1 MSEEKLSG
9 KELATLEKEA
19 ARKLELGDKKWFL
32 IAGGV
37 LFLLSLFLPHIR
49 GVMGYQVLTQ
59 TDVAADAGITLAEY
73 VFYYLGMIGVVIFS
87 LGTVISKRTWVAWVA
102 WIFSCVTVVFAVFA
116 IWMRQTT
123 TSTQVNFVN
132 IGMMVAI
139 IGAIAAVWGLS
150 NTILARSDAQADIAQ
165 RRSENKDLDHI
176 ASAQRALLEQQQHSP
191 ENNPLLVDDRRARVA
206 RRRQREAE
214 QDS

>member
-49 GVMGYQVLTQ
+49 GVMGYQVLTR

>member
-1 MSEEKLSG
+1 MSFRVSEEKLSG

-19 ARKLELGDKKWFL
+19 ARELELGDKKWFL

-87 LGTVISKRTWVAWVA
+87 LGTVLSKRTWVA
-102 WIFSCVTVVFAVFA
+102 
-116 IWMRQTT
+116 
-123 TSTQVNFVN
+123 
-132 IGMMVAI
+132 
-139 IGAIAAVWGLS
+139 
-150 NTILARSDAQADIAQ
+150 
-165 RRSENKDLDHI
+165 
-176 ASAQRALLEQQQHSP
+176 
-191 ENNPLLVDDRRARVA
+191 
-206 RRRQREAE
+206 
-214 QDS
+214 